1 MMKHHDASYVLVA
14 GCGRLGANIA
24 SVLSAQGKDVVVLDV
39 ASTAFRKLSP
49 DFGGF
54 SIQGDATDLTMLE
67 RAGIEKAGIVVAATN
82 DDNTNVMIAQIASKI
97 FAVPKVISR
106 LYDTEKE
113 IVYQE
118 YPIRLIYPSRLSIS
132 EFEKL
137 MVCAE
142 TAVLK

>member
-1 MMKHHDASYVLVA
+1 MKKNNGKYVLVA

-24 SVLSAQGKDVVVLDV
+24 SVLSAQGKDVVVLDSN
-39 ASTAFRKLSP
+39 STAFRKLSP
-49 DFGGF
+49 DYSGF
-54 SIQGDATDLTMLE
+54 AIQGDATDIDMLTQ
-67 RAGIEKAGIVVAATN
+67 AGIEKADIVVAATN

-106 LYDTEKE
+106 LYDTEKA
-113 IVYQE
+113 IVYQD
-118 YPIRLIYPSRLSIS
+118 YPIQLIYPSRLSIN

-137 MVCAE
+137 ISSDE

>member
-1 MMKHHDASYVLVA
+1 MKNHESYVLIA

-24 SVLSAQGKDVVVLDV
+24 SVLSARGKDVIVLDIT
-39 ASTAFRKLSP
+39 STAFRKLSP
-49 DFGGF
+49 DYGGF
-54 SIQGDATDLTMLE
+54 SIEGDATDLATLE

-97 FAVPKVISR
+97 FSVPKVISR

-113 IVYQE
+113 IVYQG
-118 YPIRLIYPSRLSIS
+118 YPIRLIYPSRLSIV

-137 MVCAE
+137 VACEEM
-142 TAVLK
+142 AVMK

>member
-1 MMKHHDASYVLVA
+1 MKHHDVSYVLIA

-24 SVLSAQGKDVVVLDV
+24 SVLSAQGKDVVVLD
-39 ASTAFRKLSP
+39 STSSAFRKLSP

-54 SIQGDATDLTMLE
+54 SIEGDATDLAMLE
-67 RAGIEKAGIVVAATN
+67 RGGIEKAGVVVAATN

-106 LYDTEKE
+106 LYDTEKA
-113 IVYQE
+113 IVYQD
-118 YPIRLIYPSRLSIS
+118 YPIQLIYPSRLSIV

-137 MVCAE
+137 MAGKE
-142 TAVLK
+142 MAVVK

>member
-1 MMKHHDASYVLVA
+1 MMKNHDASYVLVA

-39 ASTAFRKLSP
+39 VSTAFRKLSP

-54 SIQGDATDLTMLE
+54 SIEGDATDLATLE

-113 IVYQE
+113 IVYQD
-118 YPIRLIYPSRLSIS
+118 YPIRLIYPSRLSII

-137 MVCAE
+137 MTCAE

>member
-1 MMKHHDASYVLVA
+1 MKKVNGKYVLVA

-24 SVLSAQGKDVVVLDV
+24 SVLSSQGKDVVVLDCN
-39 ASTAFRKLSP
+39 SSAFRKLSP
-49 DFGGF
+49 EYSGF
-54 SIQGDATDLTMLE
+54 SIQGDATDMSVLAQ
-67 RAGIEKAGIVVAATN
+67 AGIEKADIVVAATN

-113 IVYQE
+113 IVYQD
-118 YPIRLIYPSRLSIS
+118 YPIQLIYPSRLSIA

-137 MVCAE
+137 ISSGDTE
-142 TAVLK
+142 VLK

>member
-1 MMKHHDASYVLVA
+1 MMKKYDASYVVVA

-39 ASTAFRKLSP
+39 SSAAFRKLSP
-49 DFGGF
+49 DYGGF
-54 SIQGDATDLTMLE
+54 SIEGDATDLTMLE

-113 IVYQE
+113 IVYQD
-118 YPIRLIYPSRLSIS
+118 YPIQLIYPSRLSIL

-137 MVCAE
+137 IACAE
-142 TAVLK
+142 KAVLK

>member
-1 MMKHHDASYVLVA
+1 MKHHDASYVLVA

-39 ASTAFRKLSP
+39 ANTAFRKLSP
-49 DFGGF
+49 DYGGF
-54 SIQGDATDLTMLE
+54 SIEGDATDLAMLE

-113 IVYQE
+113 IVYQD

-137 MVCAE
+137 MACAE
-142 TAVLK
+142 KAVLK

>member
-1 MMKHHDASYVLVA
+1 MKKNNGKYVLVA

-24 SVLSAQGKDVVVLDV
+24 SVLSAQGKDVVVLDSN
-39 ASTAFRKLSP
+39 STSFRKLSP
-49 DFGGF
+49 DYSGF
-54 SIQGDATDLTMLE
+54 AIQGDATDIDMLTQ
-67 RAGIEKAGIVVAATN
+67 AGIEKADIVVAATN

-106 LYDTEKE
+106 LYDTEKA
-113 IVYQE
+113 IVYQD
-118 YPIRLIYPSRLSIS
+118 YSIQLIYPSRLSIN

-137 MVCAE
+137 ISSDE